1 VDAVR
6 ALYPE
11 NPRVQRLKEG
21 DHIVVS
27 EPIADL
33 PGAWHEIPES
43 SAIAIAATGAWE
55 MRPFAPRAPAA
66 SA

>member
-1 VDAVR
+1 
-6 ALYPE
+6 
-11 NPRVQRLKEG
+11 VQRLKEG

-55 MRPFAPRAPAA
+55 MRPFEPRAPAA